1 VREAA
6 GRITRRNVAE
16 DSSVIILVIIAGMIW
31 LVWWAQKTSDL
42 LREEEMDLLSE
53 ELAKREE

>member
-1 VREAA
+1 M
-6 GRITRRNVAE
+6 
-16 DSSVIILVIIAGMIW
+16 IILVIIAGMIW
-31 LVWWAQKTSDL
+31 IVWWAQKTSDL